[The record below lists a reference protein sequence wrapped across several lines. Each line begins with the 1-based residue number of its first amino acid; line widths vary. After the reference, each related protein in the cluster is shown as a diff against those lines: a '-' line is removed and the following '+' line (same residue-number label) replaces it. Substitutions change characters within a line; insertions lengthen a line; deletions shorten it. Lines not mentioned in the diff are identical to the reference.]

1 MNYLIFI
8 LVILLLLFYCGINY
22 IKNKLRYNNIH
33 KNKLTL
39 ENKYYKYKINNDK
52 KQIKYI
58 NYPNEFILM
67 NNLINEFNNNSDK
80 WINLIQIGDIYT
92 KGIYPIYKPNKY
104 LGLKCFKIAMLSPNI
119 EISNLANIK
128 YLENKYNKIDNLDIL
143 GNEIPIEYGNKIYN
157 IAKYYLDN
165 TSKKYTNNNQN
176 NNQNNILYEIDL
188 TENNNLTENNEEIII
203 DITENNN
210 DYYLNDLQNV
220 HDHSVNNIIKTN
232 IDLLKKNYNIENI
245 NNEDIINQM
254 IEKIYEYNDIDDE
267 IKLNAIEVLNSLD
280 HNIHITF
287 QISEIDS
294 LKYIYKYIKNNSNKD
309 NLYHILISE
318 LSNCIENGFIIC
330 STGKISRIISIL
342 DGLDTNYNQIKNIY
356 AIKEE
361 IQVLANKIREEIL
374 NNANELDKKNYIENI
389 DDKLSKLMI
398 IELEKKI
405 DEIYYKSLNL
415 NKDILQSIV
424 NDIIIGF

>member
-1 MNYLIFI
+1 
-8 LVILLLLFYCGINY
+8 
-22 IKNKLRYNNIH
+22 
-33 KNKLTL
+33 
-39 ENKYYKYKINNDK
+39 
-52 KQIKYI
+52 
-58 NYPNEFILM
+58 
-67 NNLINEFNNNSDK
+67 
-80 WINLIQIGDIYT
+80 
-92 KGIYPIYKPNKY
+92 
-104 LGLKCFKIAMLSPNI
+104 
-119 EISNLANIK
+119 
-128 YLENKYNKIDNLDIL
+128 
-143 GNEIPIEYGNKIYN
+143 
-157 IAKYYLDN
+157 
-165 TSKKYTNNNQN
+165 
-176 NNQNNILYEIDL
+176 
-188 TENNNLTENNEEIII
+188 
-203 DITENNN
+203 
-210 DYYLNDLQNV
+210 
-220 HDHSVNNIIKTN
+220 
-232 IDLLKKNYNIENI
+232 
-245 NNEDIINQM
+245 M